1 MIQTINPHP
10 APGCNRSPPY
20 YMHFQKTQFLGV
32 FRPFLQRSLPKLTEE
47 LSMVSLSF
55 LAAASNKLKYSSTNS
70 FLYSLVA
77 PKSRRPN
84 WKKKYWIIHCIA
96 YHYLCRCCFE
106 LEIRVII
113 KIESHLWYPINIW
126 LIWMEMKEKK
136 WDLELVDS
144 KNGIFSNLN
153 VFLPKF

>member
-1 MIQTINPHP
+1 
-10 APGCNRSPPY
+10 
-20 YMHFQKTQFLGV
+20 MHFQKMQFLGV

-55 LAAASNKLKYSSTNS
+55 LAAASNKLKYSTTNS

-126 LIWMEMKEKK
+126 LIWMGSKK
-136 WDLELVDS
+136 
-144 KNGIFSNLN
+144 KMRFGIWWIQKMGYFQISMFFYQNFRFGGLA
-153 VFLPKF
+153 LGLIE

>member
-1 MIQTINPHP
+1 
-10 APGCNRSPPY
+10 
-20 YMHFQKTQFLGV
+20 MHFQKMQFLGV

-126 LIWMEMKEKK
+126 LIWMGMKEKK
-136 WDLELVDS
+136 WDLGFGGFKKWDFFKSQCFFTKILDL
-144 KNGIFSNLN
+144 GDWYLGW
-153 VFLPKF
+153 